1 MNDTVIASL
10 LSFLISEGFF
20 GGDFGTNFS
29 RRPLVSRKRK
39 QSRVNRKTKMNKQR
53 NLSSYVTL
61 LHVKTDL
68 ALATYQPHI

>member
-39 QSRVNRKTKMNKQR
+39 QSRVNRKTKMNK
-53 NLSSYVTL
+53 
-61 LHVKTDL
+61 
-68 ALATYQPHI
+68 